1 MSEEGAANVFKCFEL
16 ELNAG
21 KNPIFHGGEL
31 ITGNLKVELKR
42 PMTIQVIKLQFKG
55 RAACTNNDSTKGGEI
70 EKVYFDRDFILLE
83 RPPGRPEPGHFP
95 WIANF
100 VYSLPF
106 ECPLPLGCPTSY
118 EGSHAF
124 IRYHVRATIV
134 EDNGNESHEYTIK
147 KPLMVVAP
155 VDPIPEVASHPVGA
169 SESVSFGGCCCR
181 GKLSA
186 EAQLPKSTYFPGE
199 TVIGTLK
206 IDNRHPR
213 HIVDQVEVR
222 LVDRT
227 MRVDAS
233 AGAPSTPRTLI
244 HHKLDKNNVVKS
256 KSSMHKD
263 DVIFLQIPP
272 VVPSTPGAAAAAF
285 GSDVYSMTPGE
296 KAPSLISKLLESPGS
311 ATLRFRKQPFIR
323 VDYAIQVSLGSQ
335 LLLELPITINALPIE
350 GEGIA
355 YESFA
360 IGEQSI
366 VESDEANKLRLG
378 DGFVFT
384 PRYQVLVNAQ
394 QLSARTIN
402 GPTTENGA
410 PR

>member
-1 MSEEGAANVFKCFEL
+1 MSDEGATSIFKCFEL
-16 ELNAG
+16 ELDAG

-31 ITGNLKVELKR
+31 ITGTLKVELKR
-42 PMTIQVIKLQFKG
+42 PMTIEVIKLQFKG
-55 RAACTNNDSTKGGEI
+55 RAACTNNDSRKGAEI
-70 EKVYFDRDFILLE
+70 EKVYFDRDFTLLE

-100 VYSLPF
+100 AYSLPF
-106 ECPLPLGCPTSY
+106 ECPLPMGCPTSY
-118 EGSHAF
+118 EGLHAF

-134 EDNGNESHEYTIK
+134 EDDGTGTHEYAIK

-155 VDPIPEVASHPVGA
+155 MEAVPETAAHPVGA

-181 GKLSA
+181 GKLAA

-199 TVIGTLK
+199 FVIGSLK

-213 HIVDQVEVR
+213 HVVDQVEVR
-222 LVDRT
+222 LVDRAT
-227 MRVDAS
+227 RVDAS
-233 AGAPSTPRTLI
+233 SGATSTCRTIL
-244 HHKLDKNNVVKS
+244 HHKLDKSSVVKS

-263 DVIFLQIPP
+263 DVIFLQVPP
-272 VVPSTPGAAAAAF
+272 VVPSTPGVAAAAF
-285 GSDVYSMTPGE
+285 GSDIYTMSPDE
-296 KAPSLISKLLESPGS
+296 KAPTLASKLMESPGS

-323 VDYAIQVSLGSQ
+323 IDYAIQVSLGAQ
-335 LLLELPITINALPIE
+335 LLLELPITINALPTE

-355 YESFA
+355 YEPFA
-360 IGEQSI
+360 GGEQSV
-366 VESDEANKLRLG
+366 VESDEVNKLRLG

-384 PRYQVLVNAQ
+384 PRYPVLTNGQ
-394 QLSARTIN
+394 DLSAHAVN